1 MTLADLVIG
10 AVLIPGAKAPRLVR
24 REDLRRMKPG
34 SVIIDVAIDQG
45 GCIATSR
52 PTSHSNPTYMDE
64 EVLHYCVTN
73 MPGAVGRTSTF
84 ALCNVTL
91 PWVIEIAQR
100 GIEAAARDLRP
111 VARAINLCSGEMTN
125 KAVAETFGQTYSPR
139 YKVA

>member
-1 MTLADLVIG
+1 MLVS
-10 AVLIPGAKAPRLVR
+10 
-24 REDLRRMKPG
+24 REDLGRMKPG

-52 PTSHSNPTYMDE
+52 PTSHSNPTYMVDE
-64 EVLHYCVTN
+64 ILHYCVTN

-100 GIEAAARDLRP
+100 GIDAAARDLRP
-111 VARAINLCSGEMTN
+111 VARAINLAGGEVTN
-125 KAVAETFGQTYSPR
+125 KAVAETFDLTYSPR
-139 YKVA
+139 YMVA